1 MYKDSDMKDRW
12 IVVTGA
18 SRGVGREVVRCLVAD
33 HGCPV
38 LAVSRASAPL
48 EELKAELKDA
58 PGILEPLV
66 CDISTDAGVGRVVE
80 QVAMRRLAGL
90 LNNAGVLVKRDMGAW
105 ASEDAALAFHV
116 NATVPL
122 LLSQALA
129 DRLAGDPPGHVVNI
143 GSMGGFQGSAKFPGL
158 AAYSA
163 SKAALACLTECLAEE
178 WKDKQVRVNCLA
190 IGAVDTDMLR
200 QAFPGYRAPVDAAA
214 MGAYVAR
221 FLLEGHGLYNGKVLP
236 VSVSTP

>member
-1 MYKDSDMKDRW
+1 MESDMDDRW

-18 SRGVGREVVRCLVAD
+18 SRGIGREVVRCLVAD
-33 HGCPV
+33 HGRRV
-38 LAVSRASAPL
+38 VAVSRSSGAL
-48 EELKAELKDA
+48 EELGIELRGA
-58 PGILEPLV
+58 TGTLETV
-66 CDISTDAGVGRVVE
+66 ACDVATDTGMRSLTHRVA
-80 QVAMRRLAGL
+80 QRRLCGL
-90 LNNAGVLVKRDMGAW
+90 LNNAGVLVKREIGSWTA
-105 ASEDAALAFHV
+105 EDAALAFHV
-116 NATVPL
+116 NVTVPL
-122 LLSQALA
+122 LLAQALV
-129 DRLAGDPPGHVVNI
+129 DGLSGDPPGHVVNI

-163 SKAALACLTECLAEE
+163 SKAALACLSECLAEE
-178 WKDKQVRVNCLA
+178 WKDRGVRVNCLA

-200 QAFPGYRAPVDAAA
+200 EAFPGYRAPVDAAA